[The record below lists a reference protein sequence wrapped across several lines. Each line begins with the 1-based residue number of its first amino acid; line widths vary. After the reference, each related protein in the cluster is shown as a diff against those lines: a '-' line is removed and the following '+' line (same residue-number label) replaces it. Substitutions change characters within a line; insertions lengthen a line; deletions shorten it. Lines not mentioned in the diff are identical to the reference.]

1 MVDGD
6 MDGQVGQTVGG
17 SYDTV
22 TIRQHQD
29 GDLRPG
35 DLLAC
40 NTHDGTILLRVRNT
54 ETGSQLGERA
64 RERLS
69 GTMMAGPS
77 DVGFYEPEF
86 SYYTLAQAKPVY
98 TISGTERGMPKMVID
113 AFTPVRRA
121 TPEDLAF
128 MGGPG
133 PGRLYLGRVRSGY
146 TTMPGDGLW
155 MDARGAITHHML
167 VVAPAGRGKSNLI
180 KCMLWEVLGTGGA
193 GMLVFDERREC
204 RPGLSE
210 HPNARDSL
218 ACYTLPCS
226 PQPGAIPMS
235 VSVRSVLPDHIS
247 GMVELSEAEEQVM
260 YRTYRTHKDRW
271 IEQLEA
277 DMQGDG
283 DGGRRGAA
291 PARAALYRKVRRA
304 LGLGRSGGVFSVE
317 GVVGERTIRDIVD
330 LLNAGGV
337 VVVETSGMGESEERA
352 VRSILVDAVLRGRWL
367 ARSDGRLDGLPPV
380 GIVIDEA
387 QTLLADAGNPYSDIM
402 LNGRKLRVGLVAV
415 SQLALPIPPDVLMG
429 LGTKVILGS
438 ATPRE
443 RDAIAESAAQD
454 LSGDRHAM
462 GSLGVGE
469 AIVSSV
475 LIPFAV
481 VTKIPPFDDLARNG
495 RGAGRP
501 ERPG

>member
-6 MDGQVGQTVGG
+6 MDGQVGQTVDG
-17 SYDTV
+17 SCDTV
-22 TIRQHQD
+22 TMRQHQD
-29 GDLRPG
+29 VDLRPG

-40 NTHDGTILLRVRNT
+40 DTHDGTILLRVRNT

-64 RERLS
+64 REMLS

-86 SYYTLAQAKPVY
+86 SYYQLAEAKPVY
-98 TISGTERGMPKMVID
+98 VISGTERGMPKRVIH

-121 TPEDLAF
+121 TPEDLEF

-133 PGRLYLGRVRSGY
+133 PGRLYLGQVRSGR

-155 MDARGAITHHML
+155 MDARAAITHHML

-193 GMLVFDERREC
+193 GMLVFDARREC
-204 RPGLSE
+204 RPGLSA

-218 ACYTLPCS
+218 ACYTLPRS

-247 GMVELSEAEEQVM
+247 GMVELSEAEEYVM
-260 YRTYRTHKDRW
+260 CRLRDAHGDLW
-271 IEQLEA
+271 IERLMEDA
-277 DMQGDG
+277 RN
-283 DGGRRGAA
+283 GGHGRGAA

-304 LGLGRSGGVFSVE
+304 LDLGRRRGVFSVD
-317 GVVGERTIRDIVD
+317 GSVGQGTVQDIVD

-337 VVVETSGMGESEERA
+337 VVVETSGMSGSEERA
-352 VRSILVDAVLRGRWL
+352 VRSILVDALLRGRWL

-387 QTLLADAGNPYSDIM
+387 QTLLADADNPYSDIM
-402 LNGRKLRVGLVAV
+402 LNGRKLQVGLVAV
-415 SQLALPIPPDVLMG
+415 SQLASPIPPDVLMG

-454 LSGDRHAM
+454 LSGDRRAM
-462 GSLGVGE
+462 ESLGVGGGHR
-469 AIVSSV
+469 V
-475 LIPFAV
+475 
-481 VTKIPPFDDLARNG
+481 
-495 RGAGRP
+495 
-501 ERPG
+501 